1 MIQMF
6 LNFSYFSTNLD
17 FVYLCLPLL
26 TFVYLCSTNASM
38 HKFCACFIVFIFK
51 VAIISGFILIF
62 WSSFNMG
69 QMLRRGFLQVPHLKT
84 TKYQKTKYISVLQ
97 RWHSVFYVRERR
109 HGGMQSQKKYFRYSL
124 FTTIGSPF
132 PSSALK
138 YYLRKRNSSI
148 NGWIIK
154 KFLLL
159 FCY

>member
-6 LNFSYFSTNLD
+6 LNFSYFSTNLN

-84 TKYQKTKYISVLQ
+84 TKYQKTKYISVEMAFRILRQ
-97 RWHSVFYVRERR
+97 RKEARRNAKLEEIFQVFTV
-109 HGGMQSQKKYFRYSL
+109 
-124 FTTIGSPF
+124 
-132 PSSALK
+132 
-138 YYLRKRNSSI
+138 YYHRITFSI
-148 NGWIIK
+148 LCFEK
-154 KFLLL
+154 LPLEEK
-159 FCY
+159 